1 MQTTEK
7 THLRFVEAKL
17 LANYKM
23 SVPPLHQ
30 LLKLLYL
37 HLSDV
42 VGIEIPKRTIATR
55 NGT

>member
-1 MQTTEK
+1 MQTTAK